1 MDDYEVCE
9 VCGRTGSWYNPIQKH
24 HVFFG
29 RGVRPISDRYGMVA
43 HLCYECHE
51 GPNGVHHNRELD
63 LELKEKYQAIFEDVV
78 HPVGK
83 ELREEL
89 TKKAIEA
96 YEGK

>member
-1 MDDYEVCE
+1 MEKYEVCE

-51 GPNGVHHNRELD
+51 GANGVHHNRELD
-63 LELKEKYQAIFEDVV
+63 LELKEKYQAIFEET
-78 HPVGK
+78 HS
-83 ELREEL
+83 REEFRAAFGRSYL
-89 TKKAIEA
+89 
-96 YEGK
+96 

>member
-1 MDDYEVCE
+1 MSNEAV
-9 VCGRTGSWYNPIQKH
+9 S
-24 HVFFG
+24 G
-29 RGVRPISDRYGMVA
+29 RGRKPASMFSFRLAVHDCLLV
-43 HLCYECHE
+43 EKQ
-51 GPNGVHHNRELD
+51 NGEKIVIMPRNR
-63 LELKEKYQAIFEDVV
+63 KRQDVV